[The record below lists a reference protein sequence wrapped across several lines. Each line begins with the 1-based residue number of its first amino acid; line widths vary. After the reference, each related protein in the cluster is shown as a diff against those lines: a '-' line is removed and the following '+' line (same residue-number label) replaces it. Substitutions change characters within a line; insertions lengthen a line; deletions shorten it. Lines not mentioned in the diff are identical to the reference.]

1 VFGKV
6 LTTYFTALWIACLV
20 MAVIDVVLFRGNT
33 RTFRREEILT
43 RWK

>member
-1 VFGKV
+1 MG
-6 LTTYFTALWIACLV
+6 IACLV
-20 MAVIDVVLFRGNT
+20 MAALAVVLFRGNT

>member
-1 VFGKV
+1 V

-20 MAVIDVVLFRGNT
+20 MTVIDLVLFRGNT
-33 RTFRREEILT
+33 HTFRREEILT